1 MKKILI
7 LLLAGM
13 MLFSF
18 VSCDEPKPDDGP
30 AIEKPGE
37 DQDQD
42 NPEFTDPDESKDP
55 TESEDPEEQ
64 GPVVDDNEQTDN
76 EGGDYSEP
84 VA

>member
-30 AIEKPGE
+30 AIEKPEE
-37 DQDQD
+37 DPGQD

-55 TESEDPEEQ
+55 TESEDPEGQ
-64 GPVVDDNEQTDN
+64 GSVVGDNDQSE
-76 EGGDYSEP
+76 EGTNDFEEP
-84 VA
+84 Y

>member
-30 AIEKPGE
+30 AIEKPEE
-37 DQDQD
+37 DPGQD

-64 GPVVDDNEQTDN
+64 GPAVDDNDQSE
-76 EGGDYSEP
+76 EGGNDFEE
-84 VA
+84 VI

>member
-64 GPVVDDNEQTDN
+64 GPVVDDNDKPA
-76 EGGDYSEP
+76 EGTNDFEEP
-84 VA
+84 Y

>member
-30 AIEKPGE
+30 AIEKPEE

-64 GPVVDDNEQTDN
+64 GPAVDDNDQSE
-76 EGGDYSEP
+76 EGGNDFEE
-84 VA
+84 VI

>member
-30 AIEKPGE
+30 AIEKPEE

-55 TESEDPEEQ
+55 TESEDPKEQ
-64 GPVVDDNEQTDN
+64 GPAVGDNDQSE
-76 EGGDYSEP
+76 EGGNDSEE
-84 VA
+84 VI

>member
-30 AIEKPGE
+30 AIEKPEE
-37 DQDQD
+37 DPGQDD
-42 NPEFTDPDESKDP
+42 PELTDPDESKDP

-64 GPVVDDNEQTDN
+64 GPVVDDNDQSE
-76 EGGDYSEP
+76 EGTNDFEEP
-84 VA
+84 Y

>member
-30 AIEKPGE
+30 AIEKPEE

-64 GPVVDDNEQTDN
+64 GPVVDGNDQSE
-76 EGGDYSEP
+76 EGTNDFEEP
-84 VA
+84 Y

>member
-30 AIEKPGE
+30 AIEKPEE
-37 DQDQD
+37 DPGQD

-64 GPVVDDNEQTDN
+64 GPAVDDNDQSE
-76 EGGDYSEP
+76 EGGNDSEE
-84 VA
+84 VI

>member
-30 AIEKPGE
+30 TIEKPEE

-64 GPVVDDNEQTDN
+64 GPAVGDDDQSEEGTDDF
-76 EGGDYSEP
+76 EEP
-84 VA
+84 I